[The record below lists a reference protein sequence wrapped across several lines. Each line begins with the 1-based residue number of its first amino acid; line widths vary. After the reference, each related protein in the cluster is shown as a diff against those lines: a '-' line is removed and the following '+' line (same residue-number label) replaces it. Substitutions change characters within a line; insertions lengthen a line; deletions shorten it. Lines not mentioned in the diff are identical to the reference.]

1 MNEHLT
7 ARFSRFLHD
16 RRLSPRTIRAYL
28 CDLLAFVT
36 WFETL
41 NQEPFSAAAIV
52 RRDLMD
58 WRDHLRRSC
67 SPATLNRRLSSL
79 RAFYRWAQ
87 REGLASTDPSSGVT
101 SVKIP
106 ATHKVVS
113 ASEIEAL
120 LASARRGGNLR
131 DHALLALLVDTGLR
145 PAEIARL
152 RRAALQLDPGHAW
165 LTVPDGQG
173 IEPRRLPLGAR
184 ARAAVRACLAEA
196 SNIQPDE
203 PLFSSPGG
211 KAVSPFVI
219 WYTVRKVAG
228 EAGIKG
234 VTPTRLRDF
243 AARRMIADP
252 QVGLVEAS
260 ARLGQV
266 RLESLMKYLGNTSPI
281 NPQTG

>member
-1 MNEHLT
+1 MDGPLN
-7 ARFSRFLHD
+7 ARFSHFLHE
-16 RRLSPRTIRAYL
+16 RRLSPRTIQAYL
-28 CDLLAFVT
+28 SDLQAFIT
-36 WFETL
+36 WFEML
-41 NQEPFSAAAIV
+41 NQEPFSSAAIV

-58 WRDHLRRSC
+58 WRDHLRQSC

-87 REGLASTDPSSGVT
+87 REGLASTDPSSGVS
-101 SVKIP
+101 SVKVP
-106 ATHKVVS
+106 ASHKAVS
-113 ASEIEAL
+113 ASDVEAL

-152 RRAALQLDPGHAW
+152 PRGALQLDPGHAW
-165 LTVPDGQG
+165 LTVSAGRG
-173 IEPRRLPLGAR
+173 MEPRRLPLGAR

-196 SNIQPDE
+196 GDIQSDE

-211 KAVSPFVI
+211 NAVSPFVI

-234 VTPTRLRDF
+234 MTPTRLRDY

-252 QVGLVEAS
+252 QVGLVEAG
-260 ARLGQV
+260 ARLGQA
-266 RLESLMKYLGNTSPI
+266 RLESLVKYLGNAIPL